1 MHYYNSW
8 RYIFYQLIDDV
19 KKYNGNKTYDGYL
32 TGKNIC
38 IIYKIHYDNLELY
51 HLYLLIILY
60 ICCSSILII
69 YTTCPM
75 DGSHEC
81 RLWRRPSL
89 SLYVKD
95 NSYLKAVRKRQQLL
109 KSNIVLRLVVGSCY
123 KADFPD
129 HISVTFYGQV
139 VYMIRPTQ

>member
-1 MHYYNSW
+1 MCNNNNNNNNNNDNNNNNNNTIISRDTFNYVI
-8 RYIFYQLIDDV
+8 IFSKQSIV
-19 KKYNGNKTYDGYL
+19 KA
-32 TGKNIC
+32 
-38 IIYKIHYDNLELY
+38 
-51 HLYLLIILY
+51 
-60 ICCSSILII
+60 SIPKRVSAYCVGRII

-95 NSYLKAVRKRQQLL
+95 NSYLKAVGKRQQLL

-129 HISVTFYGQV
+129 HISVTFY
-139 VYMIRPTQ
+139 